1 MKLILFKVLE
11 IFVISR
17 LIGCRFGKDY
27 EEELVFECIDAGQW
41 TDVDGNPA
49 YVPDCSSG

>member
-11 IFVISR
+11 IFVISH